1 MCIATESAVY
11 IWHLHF
17 PSPCAKHCR
26 RYWQA
31 NPLSC
36 MRWRIKW
43 YEERAWTD
51 DAWWKSLSAYLF
63 LLDKIWGCRL
73 MECVISCSPPP
84 QTPPMQQL
92 FLILNE
98 PWAVCWN
105 FHTKVLEIY
114 FSTSLA
120 QEASALRNCNSCSI
134 RKGDLAVALGTNPS
148 STDCCNPLSLLLAM
162 SGWICEGHLCI
173 VVLQSAQPKFQFVIP
188 LTMRFQIFSLQF
200 LEHDIH
206 NGSCHLEWSYWIVIQ
221 ILYGRL
227 ILAAGAQKKEWPFLV
242 KNFRSVIKTISHSST
257 RENMLVL

>member
-17 PSPCAKHCR
+17 PSPCTKHCR

-36 MRWRIKW
+36 MRSRMKW

-63 LLDKIWGCRL
+63 LLDKIWGFRF

-84 QTPPMQQL
+84 QTPPRQQL

-98 PWAVCWN
+98 PWAVYWN
-105 FHTKVLEIY
+105 FLTKVLEIY

-134 RKGDLAVALGTNPS
+134 KKGDLTVALGTNPS

-162 SGWICEGHLCI
+162 TGEFVRAISALWCCNQHNQNFSSWFPWSLDFKFSVCNFLNMTFIME
-173 VVLQSAQPKFQFVIP
+173 VV
-188 LTMRFQIFSLQF
+188 TW
-200 LEHDIH
+200 
-206 NGSCHLEWSYWIVIQ
+206 NGRI
-221 ILYGRL
+221 G
-227 ILAAGAQKKEWPFLV
+227 
-242 KNFRSVIKTISHSST
+242 
-257 RENMLVL
+257 